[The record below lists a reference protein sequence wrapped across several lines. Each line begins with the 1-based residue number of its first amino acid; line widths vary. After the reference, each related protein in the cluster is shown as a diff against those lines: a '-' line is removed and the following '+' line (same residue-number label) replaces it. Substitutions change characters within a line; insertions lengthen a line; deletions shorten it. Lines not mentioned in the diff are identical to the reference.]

1 MVPYHPHPSDRAFVE
16 RQAHMLRIVGDY
28 GRLVGHR
35 LVAEDQHRAAV
46 AFAERERGITEAGLR
61 GPGVRPSILSL
72 RQVMGTI
79 VIRVGERLRG
89 APMSAST
96 PAEVPLA

>member
-1 MVPYHPHPSDRAFVE
+1 MIPYHPHPSDRAFGE
-16 RQAHMLRIVGDY
+16 RQVHMLRLVGDY

-46 AFAERERGITEAGLR
+46 AFAERERRITEAGLHH
-61 GPGVRPSILSL
+61 PGIGMVVSSL
-72 RQVMGTI
+72 RVATGS
-79 VIRVGERLRG
+79 VLIRVGKRLRG
-89 APMSAST
+89 APVPASA